1 MILPRWT
8 VYPALALLAGLIVV
22 AIPKKSHG
30 SPFAGAATIA
40 DLATETAATIVR
52 RPTKFKPVVILGIDG
67 LDPDELAK
75 VIKEYPDRMQNFR
88 WLVEQADGIQP
99 LGTSNPPQ
107 SPVAWSNFI
116 TGLNPGGHGIFDF
129 IHRDPMTRALTSSQT
144 KIEEPFMT
152 LGIPFTQYKFD
163 IGGDA
168 PANRSGKSF
177 WTILAENGIP
187 ADIWR
192 MPANFPVEPSQGV
205 SFPGMMTPAVDS
217 AYGLCSFWTTDGM
230 RDVDLDYDKVQLIE
244 EYSGRIDASLLGP
257 PNPMKKKDARGHD
270 IQERIAFKIYVDR
283 EAGAAAIDVGV
294 EKVVLEPG
302 QWSDFVR
309 LDFQMLPMGSMS
321 MSGIC
326 RFYLR
331 SIDPEVELY
340 ASPVN
345 FDPEAPAFPVSEPSS
360 ASEELVEGIGRYYTQ
375 GMAEDVNALK
385 NDILSDAEFMQ
396 QVDLVYRERV
406 DMLDYALDLYTE
418 NDDGGFLFFYFS
430 TVDLCSHMMWRHT
443 DGAHPAHDAEKAKE
457 DSSWWSGREGST
469 WKDTVA
475 DLYMKMDPVLGRVR
489 ERLGDET
496 TLIVMSD
503 HGFAPFRYEFS
514 LNTWLYENGYLVL
527 KPGFDKELARDASGF
542 KKQRIFTGA
551 VDWSKTK
558 AYGMGFNGLYLNLA
572 GRELDNPETDEDES
586 GIVQAS
592 EVDTL
597 LGKIK
602 VELESYVHKET
613 GMRPILNC
621 AFAKDIYSGPRMAEA
636 PDMLVG
642 YNAGYGNSDA
652 SSTGRIPHALIQEN
666 SPATHSGKLGT
677 FNGNHLMAPEVVAG
691 TLLSNKPVRAGAHR
705 LEDLTVEILRQYG
718 IERPEA
724 MQGHPVLE

>member
-1 MILPRWT
+1 MMLPRWT
-8 VYPALALLAGLIVV
+8 VYPALALLAGVIIT
-22 AIPKKSHG
+22 AIPSRSDADPYAG
-30 SPFAGAATIA
+30 SVTIT
-40 DLATETAATIVR
+40 DLPAETASSFVS
-52 RPTKFKPVVILGIDG
+52 RPTKFKPLVVLGIDG
-67 LDPDELAK
+67 LDPEVLAK
-75 VIKEYPDRMQNFR
+75 VIEEHPERMKNFR
-88 WLVEQADGIQP
+88 WLTEQADGIQS

-144 KIEEPFMT
+144 TVEEPFMSV
-152 LGIPFTQYKFD
+152 GFPFTPYKID

-168 PANRSGKSF
+168 PANRTGKSF

-192 MPANFPVEPSQGV
+192 MPANFPVEPSKGV

-217 AYGLCSFWTTDGM
+217 AYGECSFWTTDGM
-230 RDVDLDYDKVQLIE
+230 RDVDLDYKKVQLIS
-244 EYSGRIDASLLGP
+244 EYNGRIDTSIKGP
-257 PNPMKKKDARGHD
+257 TNTMKKKKDGRD
-270 IQERIAFKIYVDR
+270 VQEQVALKIYVDR
-283 EAGAAAIDVGV
+283 KAGAAAIDVGGERV
-294 EKVVLEPG
+294 ILKPG
-302 QWSDFVR
+302 EWSNFVR
-309 LDFQMLPMGSMS
+309 LDFELMPMLASQ
-321 MSGIC
+321 SGIV

-360 ASEELVEGIGRYYTQ
+360 ASADLVKGIGRYYTQ

-385 NDILSDAEFMQ
+385 NDILTDAEFMQ
-396 QVDLVYRERV
+396 QVDLVYNERV
-406 DMLDYALDLYTE
+406 DMLDYALDLYTG

-430 TVDLCSHMMWRHT
+430 TVDLSCHMMWRHT
-443 DGAHPAHDAEKAKE
+443 DPAHPAHDAEKAKE
-457 DSSWWSGREGST
+457 DSSWWTGREGST
-469 WKDTVA
+469 WENTVE
-475 DLYMKMDPVLGRVR
+475 DLYMKMDPVLGTVR
-489 ERLGDET
+489 ERLGDDI

-514 LNTWLYENGYLVL
+514 LNTWLHENGYLVL
-527 KPGFDKELARDASGF
+527 KPGFEKELPRDASGF
-542 KKQRIFTGA
+542 KKQFIFSGA

-558 AYGMGFNGLYLNLA
+558 AYGMGFNGLYLNRV
-572 GRELDNPETDEDES
+572 GRELDNPKTDEDES
-586 GIVQAS
+586 GIVTEA
-592 EVDTL
+592 EAEDL
-597 LGKIK
+597 LLEIK
-602 VELESYVHKET
+602 RKLEGFVHKET
-613 GMRPILNC
+613 GHGPILRC
-621 AFAKDIYSGPRMAEA
+621 ALAKEIYSGPRVSEA

-666 SPATHSGKLGT
+666 SRDTHGGKLGT

-691 TLLSNKPVRAGAHR
+691 TLLSNKPVRAGDHR

-718 IERPEA
+718 IEKPAE